1 MEHSIEDNI
10 TDDDYHPLP
19 GTPLQRLVA
28 SCKSDEER
36 YLADCGDILLNRA
49 AALLILERLGEYDE
63 HALCLNGDIC
73 NQADVA
79 TKTGWY
85 VIHTAM
91 SYAKEYYND

>member
-28 SCKSDEER
+28 SCKSDEKR
-36 YLADCGDILLNRA
+36 YLADCGDILLKRA
-49 AALLILERLGEYDE
+49 AALLILDRLGEYDE
-63 HALCLNGDIC
+63 HGDILD
-73 NQADVA
+73 QADVA
-79 TKTGWY
+79 TKIGWD